1 MNSSPD
7 ESSIPYQAP
16 IIAAT
21 LSAIAYNNGATS
33 ISASLKNS
41 LPGWSLAWCPKN
53 EVNGNYAYIAYNQQS
68 LLYAVAIRGSILSFT
83 WAAFDD
89 WFEQD
94 LNVLLQNDWTYPTSV
109 TSAQQKISRGAHDG
123 LADLM
128 ALVSTDPS
136 TGKKTR
142 MLDFLMQTAVTT
154 NALILVTGHSLGAG
168 LSTVFAPWLYYQ
180 IKSAKKQVPP
190 MQVMTFAAPAIG
202 NAPFAAAYDTTFPR
216 SQRYYN
222 VLDIVPMASASIKQ
236 MGTLYPGLAASSI
249 GVTYKG
255 FGVTLQGVIDTFAD
269 GVKCSEDLYG
279 SIYTQTNKTSGSFAL
294 NTSGQ
299 LCPWTGIDKLEQW
312 FDQAG
317 KQHSITNAYLPFLR
331 GQALVCS

>member
-1 MNSSPD
+1 MNSNPD
-7 ESSIPYQAP
+7 ESAITYQAP

-21 LSAIAYNNGATS
+21 LSAIAYLTGSTA
-33 ISASLKNS
+33 ISNSLNTS

-68 LLYAVAIRGSILSFT
+68 QLFAVAIRGSILSFS

-94 LNVLLQNDWTYPTSV
+94 LNVLFQRDWTFPTSV
-109 TSAQQKISRGAHDG
+109 TSAQQKISSGAHDG

-128 ALVSTDPS
+128 ALVGIDPT
-136 TGKKTR
+136 TGKTVR
-142 MLDFLMQTAVTT
+142 MLHFLMQTAVPT

-168 LSTVFAPWLYYQ
+168 LSTVFAPWLLYQ
-180 IKSAKKQVPP
+180 IRSANKPIPP
-190 MQVMTFAAPAIG
+190 MQVMTFAAPAVG
-202 NAPFAAAYDTTFPR
+202 NAPFAAAYDATFPK

-222 VLDIVPMASASIKQ
+222 VLDIVPMASASIKT
-236 MGTLYPGLAASSI
+236 MGLLYPGLEASSI
-249 GVTYKG
+249 GWPI
-255 FGVTLQGVIDTFAD
+255 TLQNTIDGLAD
-269 GVKCSEDLYG
+269 GVKASEDLWG
-279 SIYTQTNKTSGSFAL
+279 SYYTQTNATSGSVAL

-299 LCPWTGIDKLEQW
+299 LCPPTATDQLEQW

-317 KQHSITNAYLPFLR
+317 HQHSITNAYLPFLR
-331 GQALVCS
+331 DQPIVCS